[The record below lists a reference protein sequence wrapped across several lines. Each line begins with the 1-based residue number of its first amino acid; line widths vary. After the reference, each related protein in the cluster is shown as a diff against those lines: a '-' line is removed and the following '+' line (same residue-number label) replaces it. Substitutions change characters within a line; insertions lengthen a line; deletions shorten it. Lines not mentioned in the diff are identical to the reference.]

1 MDESKQDLLI
11 LQAQQALDQENWLEA
26 LSVYEELYQIE
37 QSADVNRQLV
47 NLTVRLEQFQ
57 LGEQYLLDNVDAY
70 LDNKDDIDNLILIF
84 MRNQNYIM
92 CREIINRINNLSL
105 YQYANDL
112 VTKEEEKARQILSGT
127 FKTRMREFK
136 YLGLHKFAQQYQGY
150 QTGLQLPLKE
160 HVAIAR
166 TLLIDEDVSE
176 LVRITILASFVSL
189 KITGEVDFLWLDQK
203 LYTRDLTDTVPS
215 LATKTAFVIQDT
227 LYDELEDSDPV
238 TLVALE
244 QNIILRIR
252 ASFPFIDEV
261 ITDPVNWTKYQIARF
276 RGDMLPELNENDI
289 KWLIKFDELF
299 AKIGN

>member
-11 LQAQQALDQENWLEA
+11 LQAQQALDQENWIEA
-26 LSVYEELYQIE
+26 LSIYEELYQIE

-47 NLTVRLEQFQ
+47 SLAVRLEQFQ
-57 LGEQYLLDNVDAY
+57 LGEQYLLDNIDAY
-70 LDNKDDIDNLILIF
+70 LDNKSDIDNVILIF
-84 MRNQNYIM
+84 TRNQNYIM
-92 CREIINRINNLSL
+92 CREIIMRINNLTL

-112 VTKEEEKARQILSGT
+112 ITKTEDEARQILSST

-136 YLGLHKFAQQYQGY
+136 YLGLHEFAQQYQGY
-150 QTGLQLPLKE
+150 QVGLQLPLKE

-166 TLLIDEDVSE
+166 ALLLDEDVSE
-176 LVRITILASFVSL
+176 LIRITILASFVSL
-189 KITGEVDFLWLDQK
+189 KIPGEVDFLWLDQAI
-203 LYTRDLTDTVPS
+203 YTRDLTNTIPS
-215 LATKTAFVIQDT
+215 LATKTAFIIQDT

-238 TLVALE
+238 TLSALE
-244 QNIILRIR
+244 QNIVLRIR

-276 RGDMLPELNENDI
+276 RGDVLPELNANDI
-289 KWLIKFDELF
+289 KWINKFDELF